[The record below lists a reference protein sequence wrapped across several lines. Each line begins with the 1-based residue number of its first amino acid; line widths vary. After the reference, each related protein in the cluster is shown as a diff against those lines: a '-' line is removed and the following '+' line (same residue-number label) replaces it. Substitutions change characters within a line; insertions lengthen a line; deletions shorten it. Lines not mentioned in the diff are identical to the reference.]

1 MGGERGKS
9 GKWDFKG
16 RGGEIW
22 GIMQQYS
29 ICRNRKKSW
38 WEKAKKKRRGSREC
52 KVQELAGL
60 DPPIPQ
66 IDYE

>member
-1 MGGERGKS
+1 MGS
-9 GKWDFKG
+9 GSSKG
-16 RGGEIW
+16 RGGETW

-29 ICRNRKKSW
+29 IFRNRKKSW
-38 WEKAKKKRRGSREC
+38 WEKAKKERDGSREC

-66 IDYE
+66 IEYE